1 MSIKTK
7 KIRVSNITVN
17 IVFKKIKNIHLGVYP
32 PQGNVRVSAP
42 LGTSNDKIRL
52 LVISKIGWIRKQQ
65 EKFIAQERQEKRKFV
80 SGESHYLF
88 GIKLRLKVVN
98 STSKPKIARKNDM
111 LEMHISKRTSV
122 KVRNQVF
129 EKFYRKELEEIIPT
143 LVKKWK
149 KKVGATPNEV
159 RIRKMKTR
167 WGTCNTIEKRI
178 WLNLE
183 LAKKPKVCIS
193 YVVLHEL
200 IHLIEK
206 NHSEKFVEILDS
218 LMPNWNAIRDELNM
232 YPLSHTN
239 WKCSVK

>member
-1 MSIKTK
+1 
-7 KIRVSNITVN
+7 
-17 IVFKKIKNIHLGVYP
+17 
-32 PQGNVRVSAP
+32 
-42 LGTSNDKIRL
+42 
-52 LVISKIGWIRKQQ
+52 
-65 EKFIAQERQEKRKFV
+65 
-80 SGESHYLF
+80 
-88 GIKLRLKVVN
+88 
-98 STSKPKIARKNDM
+98 
-111 LEMHISKRTSV
+111 
-122 KVRNQVF
+122 
-129 EKFYRKELEEIIPT
+129 
-143 LVKKWK
+143 
-149 KKVGATPNEV
+149 
-159 RIRKMKTR
+159 MKTR